1 MSGSPLFPTNYN
13 KSSKIEKRLLI
24 RKENKP
30 KVLVIDD
37 LIYAVLEINSQ
48 SKEGFRMQYNAHFHF
63 TPTFI
68 QNQSRLMITEQNC
81 YFFDYSAT
89 LYAYSV
95 PSST

>member
-1 MSGSPLFPTNYN
+1 MRFSPRFTR
-13 KSSKIEKRLLI
+13 KVVKWKKRLLI

-30 KVLVIDD
+30 KVLIIDD

-48 SKEGFRMQYNAHFHF
+48 TKEGFRMQYNAHFHF
-63 TPTFI
+63 APTFI
-68 QNQSRLMITEQNC
+68 RNQSRLMITKQNC

>member
-30 KVLVIDD
+30 KVLIIDD

-48 SKEGFRMQYNAHFHF
+48 TKDGFRIQYKLYYI
-63 TPTFI
+63 TPNFI
-68 QNQSRLMITEQNC
+68 LRPLLFVTKL
-81 YFFDYSAT
+81 D
-89 LYAYSV
+89 
-95 PSST
+95 

>member
-30 KVLVIDD
+30 KVLIIDD

-48 SKEGFRMQYNAHFHF
+48 TKDGFRIQYKLYYI
-63 TPTFI
+63 TPNFI
-68 QNQSRLMITEQNC
+68 LRPLLFVTKV
-81 YFFDYSAT
+81 D
-89 LYAYSV
+89 
-95 PSST
+95 